1 MAPQILIIAGEASA
15 DLHGADL
22 LKALREKLPAAR
34 FFGVGGRALAAAG
47 LEVIVPA
54 DALNVVGVADWLDRA
69 PTVLGAYRR
78 VKKEAIQRRPDAA
91 ILLDLPDFNLR
102 LSKHL
107 KRQGI
112 PVIYYISPQI
122 WAWRKYR
129 VKIIQKN
136 IDKMLVVFPFEKAF
150 YDRHGVDA
158 EFVGH
163 PLLDQVQTRS
173 NYRNAESIQREPRIA
188 LLPGSRPSELRHH
201 AELITQV
208 ARRLLD
214 AYPWATLRVPV
225 ASTLTASQLRGFFP
239 DPRIE
244 VVEGD
249 SRETLH
255 WADVALVAS
264 GTATLETAMIGTPFA
279 LFYRLSPSTA
289 WVVRHLIR
297 YERFFGMP
305 NLLHGK
311 EVAREF
317 LQEAA
322 TPDALYREAVRLIEE
337 APYREQVARD
347 LRECRSLLG
356 DSGAGRR
363 AAETVLKV
371 LRSQPIRGGSFV
383 PAPA

>member
-1 MAPQILIIAGEASA
+1 MAPQIMIIAGEASA

-22 LKALREKLPAAR
+22 LKALRAKLPSAR
-34 FFGVGGRALAAAG
+34 FFGVGGRALAAEG

-78 VKKEAIQRRPDAA
+78 MKKEALQRRPDAA

-107 KRQGI
+107 KRHGI

-129 VKIIQKN
+129 VRTIQKN
-136 IDKMLVVFPFEKAF
+136 IDRMLVVFPFEKAF
-150 YDRHGVDA
+150 YESHGVSA

-163 PLLDQVQTRS
+163 PLLDQVRPREG
-173 NYRNAESIQREPRIA
+173 YRDAESIQREPRIA

-201 AELITQV
+201 AELINQV
-208 ARRLLD
+208 ARKLLD
-214 AYPWATLRVPV
+214 AYPWATVRIPV
-225 ASTLTASQLRGFFP
+225 ASTLTESQVRSYFP
-239 DPRIE
+239 DTRIE

-249 SRETLH
+249 SRDTIQ

-279 LFYRLSPSTA
+279 LFYRLSPSTE
-289 WVVRHLIR
+289 WVVRRLIR

-317 LQEAA
+317 LHDAA
-322 TPDALYREAVRLIEE
+322 TPDALFQEAVRLIEE
-337 APYREQVARD
+337 APYRDRVIRD
-347 LRECRSLLG
+347 LRQCRALLG
-356 DSGAGRR
+356 ESGAGGR
-363 AAETVLKV
+363 AAENVLRVLKS
-371 LRSQPIRGGSFV
+371 RPMRGGSFV

>member
-1 MAPQILIIAGEASA
+1 MIVAGEASA

-22 LKALREKLPAAR
+22 LKALREQLPFAR
-34 FFGVGGRALAAAG
+34 FFGVGGRALAAEG

-54 DALNVVGVADWLDRA
+54 DALNVVGVADWWDRA
-69 PTVLGAYRR
+69 PAVLGAYRR
-78 VKKEAIQRRPDAA
+78 VKKEALRRRPDAA
-91 ILLDLPDFNLR
+91 VLLDLPDFNLR

-107 KRQGI
+107 KRAGI

-129 VKIIQKN
+129 VRSIQKN

-150 YDRHGVDA
+150 YDAHGVNA

-173 NYRNAESIQREPRIA
+173 TYREAEQIKRAPRIA

-201 AELITQV
+201 AELIRDV
-208 ARRLLD
+208 ARRLWD
-214 AYPWATLRVPV
+214 RYPQGTLRIPV
-225 ASTLTASQLRGFFP
+225 ASTLTAGQVRSFFP
-239 DPRIE
+239 DPRIA

-255 WADVALVAS
+255 WADIALVAS

-297 YERFFGMP
+297 YKRFFGMP

-317 LQEAA
+317 LHDAA
-322 TPDALYREAVRLIEE
+322 TPEALCQEAIRLIEE
-337 APYREQVARD
+337 APYRERVTRD
-347 LRECRSLLG
+347 LRECRARLG
-356 DSGAGRR
+356 EGGASAR
-363 AAETVLKV
+363 AAQSV
-371 LRSQPIRGGSFV
+371 LRILKSQPARGGAFV